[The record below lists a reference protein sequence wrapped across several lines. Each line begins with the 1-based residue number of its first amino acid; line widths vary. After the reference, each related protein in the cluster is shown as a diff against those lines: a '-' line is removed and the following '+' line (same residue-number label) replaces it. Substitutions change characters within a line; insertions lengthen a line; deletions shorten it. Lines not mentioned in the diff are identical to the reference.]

1 MGHIST
7 THCTIWA
14 TIWATLRAEVGVSIW
29 VPFTSTGPFSPFPV
43 MLALCSGIVLSF
55 RVIFLP
61 CPASLVMFSLAPAIF
76 SLFPTSVS
84 LFSCYFPLFPNYVR
98 ANFPPSLFIFSSWPL
113 HVLAISRHSLATF
126 SPIPAIVA
134 LFPAI
139 SALVSCCV
147 PVLSR
152 YSRR

>member
-1 MGHIST
+1 MLPEKFGSVPRSAAELLPDLLPDLMPELMPEKVRSVPRSAADLLPENIFVLPVINWSSLGPHFDDT
-7 THCTIWA
+7 LHIWA

-76 SLFPTSVS
+76 SLFPASLS
-84 LFSCYFPLFPNYVR
+84 LFSC
-98 ANFPPSLFIFSSWPL
+98 
-113 HVLAISRHSLATF
+113 
-126 SPIPAIVA
+126 
-134 LFPAI
+134 
-139 SALVSCCV
+139 
-147 PVLSR
+147 
-152 YSRR
+152 